1 MLWLAHELRPPS
13 DYQSTYAAPSLHKK
27 DSSVSCAESA
37 LKFSGLLPPTYR
49 EYRNVTRFI
58 LLKLLKYPT
67 FPFLNLK
74 LTQFDF

>member
-13 DYQSTYAAPSLHKK
+13 DYQPTYAAPSLHKK

-49 EYRNVTRFI
+49 EYHRWRIHPVST
-58 LLKLLKYPT
+58 KTPDVST
-67 FPFLNLK
+67 FLSH
-74 LTQFDF
+74 